1 MGSQTAVPPKGSPN
15 AQPTPNPIVSFV
27 PMIVVIGILYFLIIR
42 PQQQQAKAHRNL
54 VDNLKTGDR
63 VITLGGIHGTVTSIK
78 GVIVQVK
85 IADNV
90 RVDVNRTAIAQV
102 VQESNNGSGA
112 PALGEK
118 SA

>member
-1 MGSQTAVPPKGSPN
+1 MGTQTSVAPKGSIG
-15 AQPTPNPIVSFV
+15 AQPAQNPIISFV

-42 PQQQQAKAHRNL
+42 PQQQQAKEHRSL

-63 VITLGGIHGTVTSIK
+63 VVTQGGVHGTVMALK
-78 GVIVQVK
+78 GTIVQVK

-102 VQESNNGSGA
+102 LRESTNGSVA

>member
-1 MGSQTAVPPKGSPN
+1 MVPS
-15 AQPTPNPIVSFV
+15 AQPAPNPIMSFV

-42 PQQQQAKAHRNL
+42 PQQQQAKEHRRL

-63 VITLGGIHGTVTSIK
+63 VITQGGVHGTVTALK
-78 GVIVQVK
+78 GAIVQVK

-102 VQESNNGSGA
+102 LQTSPNGSVS
-112 PALGEK
+112 PVSGEK

>member
-1 MGSQTAVPPKGSPN
+1 MGTQTAVAPRGSPS
-15 AQPTPNPIVSFV
+15 AQPAPNPIVSFV

-42 PQQQQAKAHRNL
+42 PQQQQAKQHRQL

-63 VITLGGIHGTVTSIK
+63 VVTQGGIHGTVVAIRGS
-78 GVIVQVK
+78 IVQVK

-102 VQESNNGSGA
+102 VLDSSNGA
-112 PALGEK
+112 PVPVSGEK